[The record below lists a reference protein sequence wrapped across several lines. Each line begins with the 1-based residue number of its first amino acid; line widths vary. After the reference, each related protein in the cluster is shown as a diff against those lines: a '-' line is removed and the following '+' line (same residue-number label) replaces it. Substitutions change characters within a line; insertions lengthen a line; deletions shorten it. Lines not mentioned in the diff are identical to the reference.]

1 MRPRPSNASKR
12 EEQKHGYPKHARND
26 DNCGD
31 NKHGQNGDSCDGN
44 GGNGYAGNTSHN
56 ADMTDLHGVLA
67 SMPAAQ
73 VIDFA
78 IEHLGSTD
86 DLFDV
91 ASLGAADTV
100 QTDGLT

>member
-1 MRPRPSNASKR
+1 
-12 EEQKHGYPKHARND
+12 
-26 DNCGD
+26 
-31 NKHGQNGDSCDGN
+31 
-44 GGNGYAGNTSHN
+44 
-56 ADMTDLHGVLA
+56 MTDLHGVLA